1 MSEYNVTYPFG
12 PLIYTS
18 DISGEFYEFLL
29 DGLDDCKLEDYD
41 ARKFLV
47 GNIDEQRFAPYDPPR
62 FTKFVDPHLINYLIE
77 KHKRINQVN
86 EICNKELVEWDHNKS
101 QVAYHM
107 GEGPWV
113 NFQKNGEFN
122 PMHNHGG
129 TLSVV
134 IFLKIPEEIN
144 EERRKS
150 TFSAKASG
158 CLQFMFFDQHIV
170 VKPKEAMMYIFPAY
184 LWHSVYPF
192 ITDTERISMSF
203 NFHDILIDGR
213 PAPINDTIFIE
224 GNSQY

>member
-1 MSEYNVTYPFG
+1 
-12 PLIYTS
+12 
-18 DISGEFYEFLL
+18 
-29 DGLDDCKLEDYD
+29 
-41 ARKFLV
+41 
-47 GNIDEQRFAPYDPPR
+47 
-62 FTKFVDPHLINYLIE
+62 
-77 KHKRINQVN
+77 
-86 EICNKELVEWDHNKS
+86 
-101 QVAYHM
+101 
-107 GEGPWV
+107 
-113 NFQKNGEFN
+113 
-122 PMHNHGG
+122 MHNHGG

-158 CLQFMFFDQHIV
+158 CLQFMFFDQHIL

-213 PAPINDTIFIE
+213 PVPINDTIFIG